1 MLFCRQRY
9 IFICFDYFLIPPSPP
24 LLAPL
29 FKNILQMDGASAY
42 NYSYIFKYIII
53 GKHHL
58 SCTWLFVVVERKRGE
73 KKGVKR
79 NRFSIVCQWAI
90 PHTTC
95 KCSKLDT
102 DPARSLLYYWRL
114 LSVCFCWCP
123 RRAVDTQPIRRA
135 RMKVDVVLNTWYKC
149 FQVEN
154 KNHSM
159 YGLCSPITIHF
170 VGVNGW
176 KMHTL
181 LCCLVYRDRSVR

>member
-1 MLFCRQRY
+1 MSQDQSFFWLTMLFCRQIY
-9 IFICFDYFLIPPSPP
+9 IYLPLIIFSFHRLP

-79 NRFSIVCQWAI
+79 NRFSIVFQWAI
-90 PHTTC
+90 PHTTS

-114 LSVCFCWCP
+114 LSVCFC
-123 RRAVDTQPIRRA
+123 
-135 RMKVDVVLNTWYKC
+135 
-149 FQVEN
+149 
-154 KNHSM
+154 
-159 YGLCSPITIHF
+159 
-170 VGVNGW
+170 
-176 KMHTL
+176 
-181 LCCLVYRDRSVR
+181 